1 MPVRYQ
7 VPILRFIQYGLQEY
21 SFVSHL
27 SIADAINRWK
37 REEPELISIDLKLIT
52 SEISLQKK
60 SFRRY
65 TNFSGDHLAKEGMQD
80 LKRH

>member
-1 MPVRYQ
+1 MGFKN
-7 VPILRFIQYGLQEY
+7 I
-21 SFVSHL
+21 L

-37 REEPELISIDLKLIT
+37 WEEPVLISIDLKLIT

-65 TNFSGDHLAKEGMQD
+65 KKISGNHLAKEGMQD

>member
-27 SIADAINRWK
+27 SIAAINRWK
-37 REEPELISIDLKLIT
+37 WEEPVLISIDLKLIT